1 MGDSGYM
8 HKCMLSHVQM
18 FATQWT
24 VTHQAPLSTGI
35 SRQEYWNWVAIS
47 FSGDLPNP
55 GTEAVSPALQ
65 ADIFYHCAMWE
76 ALPVNS

>member
-24 VTHQAPLSTGI
+24 VTHQAPLSMGI

-76 ALPVNS
+76 ALPVNY

>member
-24 VTHQAPLSTGI
+24 VTHQAPLSMGI

-65 ADIFYHCAMWE
+65 ADSFYHCAMWE